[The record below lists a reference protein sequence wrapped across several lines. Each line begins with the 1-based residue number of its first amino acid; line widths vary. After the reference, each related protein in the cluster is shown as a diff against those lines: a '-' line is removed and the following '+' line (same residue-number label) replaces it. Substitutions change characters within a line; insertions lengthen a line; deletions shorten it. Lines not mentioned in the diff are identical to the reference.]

1 MSTKAP
7 NNSQTQSV
15 GNSAST
21 EAEADMETETETE
34 MEAKSA
40 VTETEAE
47 TNVIPSLGPDR
58 IFEVLKNQR
67 RRRTLHY
74 LSEHDSPVTIGSLA
88 EHIAALENDT
98 TQAALTSRERKR
110 VYVGLYQ
117 CHLPKMDDTGA
128 IEFNKARGT
137 IALGP
142 TSEQFEPYLEIESS
156 ESDVW
161 PRYYLL
167 LTGASGVLFGTNV
180 FFEIGISLTQL
191 LAGILVSFVLL
202 SIAHL
207 YSTPNEITA
216 HLSSLIDR

>member
-7 NNSQTQSV
+7 NNSQPQSV

-21 EAEADMETETETE
+21 E
-34 MEAKSA
+34 MEAESA

-47 TNVIPSLGPDR
+47 TSVDPSLGPDR

-67 RRRTLHY
+67 RRRTLQY
-74 LSEHDSPVTIGSLA
+74 LTEYDSPVTIGALA

-98 TQAALTSRERKR
+98 TEAALTSRERKR

-142 TSEQFEPYLEIESS
+142 TSEQFEPYLDLESN

-161 PRYYLL
+161 PHYYLL
-167 LTGASGVLFGTNV
+167 LTGTSGVV
-180 FFEIGISLTQL
+180 FVINLLSGITISLTQL
-191 LAGILVSFVLL
+191 LAGILMCFVLL
-202 SIAHL
+202 SSAHL
-207 YSTPNEITA
+207 YSTPNEITSY
-216 HLSSLIDR
+216 LSSLTER